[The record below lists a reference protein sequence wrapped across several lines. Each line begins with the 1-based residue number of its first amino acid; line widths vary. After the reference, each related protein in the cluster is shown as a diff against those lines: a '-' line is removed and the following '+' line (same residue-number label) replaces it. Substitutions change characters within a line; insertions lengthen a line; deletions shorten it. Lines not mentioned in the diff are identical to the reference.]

1 MFTYTLSVTNAG
13 PSAAASVVVID
24 TLPSGVNYQANSTT
38 LNGTVVPD
46 NTGGGATAFP
56 LDAAGLNIGDL
67 NSGATAT
74 ITFQVKSSAGT
85 KVNQSSVSSS
95 TPDPSS
101 TNNSSSA
108 TTVVQ

>member
-1 MFTYTLSVTNAG
+1 
-13 PSAAASVVVID
+13 VVVID
-24 TLPSGVNYQANSTT
+24 TPPSGFGYQAGTT
-38 LNGTVVPD
+38 RLNGTVVPD
-46 NTGGGATAFP
+46 NTTGTAFP
-56 LDAAGLNIGDL
+56 VDTPGLNIGSL

-74 ITFQVKSSAGT
+74 ITFQARYSNTGT
-85 KVNQSSVSSS
+85 KVNQATVSSS